1 MNLDNLTDE
10 ELDAWRAN
18 PVTET
23 MRAVLSRAYEA
34 QKDAA
39 LQAYWGGNPWPQEDL
54 KALRRTRDVV
64 EDFFESSADDVRA
77 TMEQFDEYKRHQ
89 AD

>member
-1 MNLDNLTDE
+1 MDLKNLTDE
-10 ELDAWRAN
+10 DLDAWRVN
-18 PVTET
+18 PVTEI
-23 MRAVLSRAYEA
+23 MQAVILAAYGA

-39 LQAYWGGNPWPQEDL
+39 LQAYWGGKPWPPEDI
-54 KALRRTRDVV
+54 ASLRRLSAMW
-64 EDFFESSADDVRA
+64 EDFFDSSADDVRT

>member
-18 PVTET
+18 PVTEV
-23 MRAVLSRAYEA
+23 MNAVLRRAFDA

-39 LQAYWGGNPWPQEDL
+39 MHAYWGGNPWPQEDL
-54 KALRRTRDVV
+54 LALRRLEALR
-64 EDFFESSADDVRA
+64 EDFFESTADDVRA
-77 TMEQFDEYKRHQ
+77 MMEQFDEYKRHQ